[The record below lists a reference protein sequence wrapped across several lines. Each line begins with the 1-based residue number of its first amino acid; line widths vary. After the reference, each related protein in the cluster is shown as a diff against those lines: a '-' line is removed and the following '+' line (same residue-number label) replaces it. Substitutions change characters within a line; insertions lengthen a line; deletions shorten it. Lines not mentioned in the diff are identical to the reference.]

1 MARTHRYEP
10 TVRWTGDRGSGT
22 SGYRAYGRDHEVLGA
37 GKPPVPGSAD
47 PAFRGD
53 PSRWNPEE
61 LLVAALAQCHMLWFL
76 HLAATHDVVVTGY
89 RDAPIGTMTEHRD
102 GSGEF
107 TEVLLRPEVAV
118 GAAEMVERV
127 EPLHEQAHR
136 MCFLARSVS
145 FPVRHEPRTTVG

>member
-1 MARTHRYEP
+1 MPAEHTYRLSL
-10 TVRWTGDRGSGT
+10 RWTGDRGTGT
-22 SGYRAYGRDHEVLGA
+22 SGHRSYDRDHEVLAA
-37 GKPPVPGSAD
+37 GKPVIAGSSD

-53 PSRWNPEE
+53 PRRWNPEE

-76 HLAATHDVVVTGY
+76 HLAATDGVVVTGY
-89 RDAPIGTMTEHRD
+89 VDTPTGTMAENQD

-107 TEVLLRPEVAV
+107 TDVLLRPEVV
-118 GAAEMVERV
+118 VRAAEMVERV